1 MKFIE
6 FKNKAEALGYTVTIN
21 KDEQDKRDE
30 QYNRVYVYLENDKTS
45 IMIAK
50 IFEFKDEVW
59 WFAKDA
65 IAGRDIE
72 TLIDTFNDT
81 PIDERDYNDIELN
94 DMDKAKV
101 VIADDSIRTVDL
113 EAKTGIGRASII
125 NYRSGKTDIERAKWE
140 VVNKLA
146 RYYDEQHS

>member
-50 IFEFKDEVW
+50 IFEFKDKVW

-65 IAGRDIE
+65 VAGRDIE

-81 PIDERDYNDIELN
+81 PIDERAYDDIELN
-94 DMDKAKV
+94 DMDKAKA

-113 EAKTGIGRASII
+113 ETKTGIGRASII

>member
-1 MKFIE
+1 MTYLE
-6 FKNKAEALGYTVTIN
+6 FKTKAEELGYTVTIN
-21 KDEQDKRDE
+21 KDEQDRQDE

-45 IMIAK
+45 IIIAK

-72 TLIDTFNDT
+72 TLIDTFNNT
-81 PIDERDYNDIELN
+81 PINERAYDDIELN

-101 VIADDSIRTVDL
+101 VIADNSIRTVDL
-113 EAKTGIGRASII
+113 ETKTGIGRVSII

-146 RYYDEQHS
+146 RYYDEQHN